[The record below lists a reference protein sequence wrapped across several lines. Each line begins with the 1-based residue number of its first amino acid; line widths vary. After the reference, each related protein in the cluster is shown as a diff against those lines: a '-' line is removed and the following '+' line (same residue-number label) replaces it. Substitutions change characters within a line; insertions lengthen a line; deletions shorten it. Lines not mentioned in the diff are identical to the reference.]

1 MKFRCP
7 NRKCP
12 GLCGPFDRACP
23 VCGFVLNVGSVLRLY
38 LTQARQAT
46 AVECVRC
53 GKGVLPIGTKV
64 CPVCGQVPTFQDA
77 MHATVD
83 PPRRRMNHYFRT
95 VSPRTKRFAQWMY
108 LLASSA
114 LLWWLLDLVHVL
126 TGARWFAAA
135 ALSVLYLSAFGLFA
149 AWWMPRRV
157 LYAISRGASGMVKFS
172 LALNFFSA
180 MLVLQ
185 ILISA
190 WWARAGTLATLFVVL
205 WAAARLLNHRVLPEA
220 EAVRRVFFGAEEDV
234 GASSPQGR
242 SVRME

>member
-7 NRKCP
+7 KPKCH
-12 GLCGPFDRACP
+12 GLFGLFDRACP
-23 VCGFVLNVGSVLRLY
+23 DCGFALNVGSVLGFYVTRV
-38 LTQARQAT
+38 RQAT
-46 AVECVRC
+46 AVECARC
-53 GKGVLPIGTKV
+53 GKGALPIGTKV
-64 CPVCGQVPTFQDA
+64 CPVCGQIPTFQDA

-83 PPRRRMNHYFRT
+83 PPRRRVNNYFRT
-95 VSPRTKRFAQWMY
+95 ASPGTKRFAQWMY

-114 LLWWLLDLVHVL
+114 LLWWLLDLVQRL
-126 TGARWFAAA
+126 AGARWFATA

-157 LYAISRGASGMVKFS
+157 LFAISLRASGMIKFS
-172 LALNFFSA
+172 LALNFFA
-180 MLVLQ
+180 GMIVLQ

-190 WWARAGTLATLFVVL
+190 WWARAGTLATLFLVL
-205 WAAARLLNHRVLPEA
+205 WAAARLMNRWVLPEA
-220 EAVRRVFFGAEEDV
+220 EATRRVFFGAEEDV